1 MVTPNGIR
9 VENLQNIPGKT
20 EEDEGKINIGAVLRV
35 TPIKDVKTMI
45 QAFGFAKE
53 KDDRLKLWIM
63 GPWEEDREYAE
74 ECFQLVSIWKSRMLF
89 LPEESISAIILE
101 EWM

>member
-45 QAFGFAKE
+45 QAFGFFDRAAKFDLQFPCMF
-53 KDDRLKLWIM
+53 K
-63 GPWEEDREYAE
+63 
-74 ECFQLVSIWKSRMLF
+74 Q
-89 LPEESISAIILE
+89 
-101 EWM
+101 